1 MSWIDVGVLSGIFLT
16 DFVLLQS
23 VFEFA
28 KAASHEL
35 SHLVSVGQRT
45 KVMSAGVVTC
55 VLRLQVVY
63 FYPDMDI
70 ALLKEVVAQNPFQN
84 TGKWREVTEVVN
96 ATIQQTCPSTPDIL
110 ERTLKEHL
118 TTLLKHFEQDN
129 NSSLKKY
136 VTGMTCFW
144 LLSILLSIVL
154 ASVADHSLYLT
165 GQVQMS
171 T

>member
-1 MSWIDVGVLSGIFLT
+1 M
-16 DFVLLQS
+16 
-23 VFEFA
+23 
-28 KAASHEL
+28 
-35 SHLVSVGQRT
+35 
-45 KVMSAGVVTC
+45 TC
-55 VLRLQVVY
+55 ILRLQVVF

-70 ALLKEVVAQNPFQN
+70 ALLKEVVAQNPFRN
-84 TGKWREVTEVVN
+84 TGKWPEVTDVVN
-96 ATIQQTCPSTPDIL
+96 ATIQQTHPSTPDIL

-129 NSSLKKY
+129 NASLKKC

-144 LLSILLSIVL
+144 LLSVLVSIVL
-154 ASVADHSLYLT
+154 DCVAEHGLYLT